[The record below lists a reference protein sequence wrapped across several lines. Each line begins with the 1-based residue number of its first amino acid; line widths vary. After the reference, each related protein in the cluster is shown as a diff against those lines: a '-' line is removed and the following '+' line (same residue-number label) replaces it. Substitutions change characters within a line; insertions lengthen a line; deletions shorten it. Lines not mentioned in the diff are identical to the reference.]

1 MDKQISWNGTLA
13 MAGVYLATVN
23 GIILVIGYFANDYS
37 DITFHIIISVM
48 FLLSNFSH
56 GGLVPYE
63 GWLDEEG
70 DSDSNY
76 YKPPENIRYLIIA
89 IVLGGLAYIIFS

>member
-1 MDKQISWNGTLA
+1 VDKQISWAGTLG
-13 MAGVYLATVN
+13 MAGMYLAVVN
-23 GIILVIGYFANDYS
+23 GIILVIGYFTNDYS
-37 DITFHIIISVM
+37 DITFHIIISVL
-48 FLLSNFSH
+48 FLLSNFSY

-76 YKPPENIRYLIIA
+76 YKPSDNIRYLILA
-89 IVLGGLAYIIFS
+89 FTIVVVAYILFS